1 MLRLIKIHDLDKNI
15 NKLTLIS
22 DIFIDISD
30 TRHNSEEFFL
40 RSKITFVKSAEDF
53 LKAS

>member
-1 MLRLIKIHDLDKNI
+1 MLRPIKIHDLDKNI

-30 TRHNSEEFFL
+30 TRHNSEEFFCA
-40 RSKITFVKSAEDF
+40 VKLHS
-53 LKAS
+53 